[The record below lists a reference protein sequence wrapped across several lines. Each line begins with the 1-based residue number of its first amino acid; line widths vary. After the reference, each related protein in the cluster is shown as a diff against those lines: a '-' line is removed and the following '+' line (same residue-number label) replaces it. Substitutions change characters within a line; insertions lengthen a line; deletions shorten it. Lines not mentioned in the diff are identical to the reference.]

1 MLNHQNLYDI
11 NIHSETFFC
20 GLLNVIFGYNLENFY
35 DSEKIFTSLDLED
48 KLNRVAIQVT
58 TQEASSKIQYT
69 LDKFFENKLDKTF
82 DRLIVLIIGTKLHYS
97 ILRPELVGSNIASV
111 TSQPLYGLSTTPVT
125 DVVYKWLD
133 SELTAI
139 GWLK

>member
-1 MLNHQNLYDI
+1 M
-11 NIHSETFFC
+11 
-20 GLLNVIFGYNLENFY
+20 
-35 DSEKIFTSLDLED
+35 
-48 KLNRVAIQVT
+48 
-58 TQEASSKIQYT
+58 YT
-69 LDKFFENKLDKTF
+69 LLKSIAKNN
-82 DRLIVLIIGTKLHYS
+82 S